1 MKVKKSFIA
10 VVLSVSLSVFVLPH
24 ILSISASA
32 QAQDPK
38 VAVQH
43 GFRAGYSD
51 GYMAGYRDT
60 IDSLSKDLSRHA
72 DYIKADRAYSK
83 EYGGLQDYRDG
94 YQQGFE
100 SGYDTG
106 FERRSFES
114 TLPAD
119 LKRRGGVETA
129 TQTKP
134 DPPAESQTAVGTD
147 KQVNPAAENTVAQT
161 TTEPAGEL
169 KPVTDEPVKAEPPPA
184 VVPETA
190 EPGKAEPP
198 PAIKPATEEIP
209 AKPEPAPAVND
220 DANVASSSQATND
233 AVIVIPRDTELI
245 LELQS
250 DLNTQQTREGE
261 RFTAKVASPAEI
273 AGATI
278 EGRVTKVRQPGRI
291 SRRSELLLSFDRIV
305 LSDNRWSNFSGIL
318 VDVMPVKGDNVS
330 KVDTEGTAI
339 GQSTFKQ
346 DAIKVGG
353 ATGAGLVIG
362 AVTGGPVGAAVGAGV
377 GAAFGVGAV
386 VIDRGKHVRLNR
398 NQQLRV
404 KAAYE
409 TRIR

>member
-1 MKVKKSFIA
+1 MKVNKSLIA
-10 VVLSVSLSVFVLPH
+10 AVLSVLLSIFVLPH
-24 ILSISASA
+24 ILSVSVSA
-32 QAQDPK
+32 QAKDAK
-38 VAVQH
+38 SAVQH

-51 GYMAGYRDT
+51 GYMAGYRDI
-60 IDSLSKDLSRHA
+60 IDSLSKDLSRHS

-83 EYGGLQDYRDG
+83 DYGTLQDYRDG

-100 SGYDTG
+100 AGYDTG

-114 TLPAD
+114 TLPAE
-119 LKRRGGVETA
+119 LKRRGAAETESQA
-129 TQTKP
+129 MS
-134 DPPAESQTAVGTD
+134 DPPVQNQPAVEIESQVKTNRGS
-147 KQVNPAAENTVAQT
+147 ENTTAAQAGT
-161 TTEPAGEL
+161 EPTTEA
-169 KPVTDEPVKAEPPPA
+169 KPETNEQIKAEPPPA
-184 VVPETA
+184 VKPET
-190 EPGKAEPP
+190 
-198 PAIKPATEEIP
+198 EELP
-209 AKPEPAPAVND
+209 AKPEPVAMVNND
-220 DANVASSSQATND
+220 PGVASSSQSTNN

-261 RFTAKVASPAEI
+261 RFTAKVASPSEI
-273 AGATI
+273 AGSTI

-318 VDVMPVKGDNVS
+318 VDVMPVKGDNIS

-339 GQSTFKQ
+339 GQSTYKH
-346 DAIKVGG
+346 DAIKIGG

-409 TRIR
+409 TQIR